1 MVTLVVVSFF
11 LSLVSCQEPS
21 RDRETTRRRFFDRLD
36 HREILKA
43 RDIFRIIGGH
53 FRNVS
58 CRRPATA
65 LSTSSRSVHGVHAW
79 RLEIDGGSCETANRF
94 CESYCSLAKE
104 LSINQW
110 RREAA
115 GGISSNQ
122 IQVQHFIEIHL
133 SIPHKALDGVGKLEG
148 ETAIYSCVISVDAAN
163 ILSKRTLREGAA
175 TNYNIIFV
183 PL

>member
-58 CRRPATA
+58 CRRPATTLYNIA
-65 LSTSSRSVHGVHAW
+65 QRA
-79 RLEIDGGSCETANRF
+79 RRARMEIGDGGGSCETANRF

>member
-79 RLEIDGGSCETANRF
+79 RLEMEEAVAKPRTVSARAIARLRRNCQSISGAEKQLVAFPVTKFKYSTSSKSIYPYHTRPWTVLGS
-94 CESYCSLAKE
+94 
-104 LSINQW
+104 
-110 RREAA
+110 
-115 GGISSNQ
+115 
-122 IQVQHFIEIHL
+122 
-133 SIPHKALDGVGKLEG
+133 
-148 ETAIYSCVISVDAAN
+148 
-163 ILSKRTLREGAA
+163 
-175 TNYNIIFV
+175 
-183 PL
+183 